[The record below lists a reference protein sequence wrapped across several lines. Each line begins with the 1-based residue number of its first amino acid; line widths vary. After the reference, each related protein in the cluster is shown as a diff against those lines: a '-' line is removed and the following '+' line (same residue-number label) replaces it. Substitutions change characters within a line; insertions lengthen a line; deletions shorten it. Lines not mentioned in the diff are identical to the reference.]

1 MMKLILVLS
10 LFVLFACNS
19 NEPISTQANQ
29 TQESYSSDL
38 HAFDQL
44 SKVGIDPVVR
54 VMTRNIYIGADVD
67 VVLSAQNPSDIP
79 ILAAQAFQELISTNF
94 PKRAIALAKEIAIT
108 KPDLI
113 GLQEVNIIRMQSPG
127 DAVYGGTTPAETV
140 LMNYLEIFMA
150 TLDAMGLDYKVAG
163 VVQNVDVEM
172 PMITGLNPP
181 TFDDVR
187 VTDHDVVL
195 VRGDVEVSNVQTEN
209 FQTNL
214 IIPSLGIELKRGFV
228 ALDAMVDGT
237 SYRFVNTHL
246 EPFLL
251 DVKKAQ
257 AQELLTS
264 IADETLPV
272 IMVGDFNTQAPIGD
286 VYQYIVS
293 EGFLDVW
300 TRNALEDNPEGFT
313 YGHDSNL
320 RNVEANFWERIDQ
333 IYVKHDN
340 SSYSSPILDPTL
352 VIVVGDEEFNR
363 TPSGLWPS
371 DHGGVVARLKFPHSS
386 KFFAVKQSR

>member
-1 MMKLILVLS
+1 MKLIIGLTLIVLIS
-10 LFVLFACNS
+10 CNTQDPVS
-19 NEPISTQANQ
+19 NPAGQQADV
-29 TQESYSSDL
+29 YSSDL
-38 HAFDQL
+38 YAFDQL
-44 SKVGIDPVVR
+44 NKMGIDPVVR

-67 VVLSAQNPSDIP
+67 EVLSAQNPSDIP

-94 PKRAIALAKEIAIT
+94 PERAIALAKEIAIT

-113 GLQEVNIIRMQSPG
+113 GLQEVNTIRLQSPG

-140 LMNYLEIFMA
+140 LMDYLEIFMA
-150 TLDAMGLDYKVAG
+150 TLDAMGLDYRVAG
-163 VVQNVDVEM
+163 VVENVDVEM

-195 VRGDVEVSNVQTEN
+195 VRGDVEVSNVLTEN
-209 FQTNL
+209 YQTNM
-214 IIPSLGIELKRGFV
+214 IVPSLGLELKRGFI
-228 ALDAMVDGT
+228 ALDATVDGT
-237 SYRFVNTHL
+237 EYRFVNTHL

-257 AQELLTS
+257 AQELIS
-264 IADETLPV
+264 AIAGETLPV

-293 EGFLDVW
+293 EGYLDVW
-300 TRNALEDNPEGFT
+300 TQNALEDNPDGFT
-313 YGHDSNL
+313 YGHDSDL
-320 RNVEANFWERIDQ
+320 RNAEANFWERIDQ
-333 IYVKHDN
+333 IYVKNDA
-340 SSYSSPILDPTL
+340 SPSGTPLLDPTL
-352 VIVVGDEEFNR
+352 AIVVGDEAFNK

-371 DHGGVVARLKFPHSS
+371 DHGGVVARLKFPGAS
-386 KFFAVKQSR
+386 KFYAVKNSK